1 MKFITHLALFIFL
14 LTQTNLIQANN
25 CFAAVNLRIDN
36 KEIPK
41 VKILFGS
48 TSKNN
53 LQAKLDIEEI
63 LNKVKRNL
71 QTTDLFTIVQ
81 RANITAVAAA
91 TNDDFSIEKVP
102 DFIKYSNAGVGMLLV
117 VDANFSQA
125 GDLEI
130 KVRLWDVLDE
140 RQLFGK
146 FYASNRGNYKTMANL
161 IADEIFKA
169 ATGEKAGHFNSKIAY
184 IAESG
189 NASRRMKRIV
199 TMDFDGED
207 FRYLTNGRDLVLT
220 PIFAKGQFS
229 QGQDEILFVRFFAQ
243 KPQIYSLDT
252 NNALVR
258 KVGSFRGTTFAPTIN
273 PKDSDIIAFSVI
285 DDGNSNIYQMNLYT
299 NQNTRLTSTRAID
312 TTPSYSPDGKYIAF
326 SSDRSGGEQ
335 IYVMNNE
342 GRDVRKITSGNATYS
357 KPVWSPD
364 GKFIAFTKI
373 QSNQFSIGVIDV
385 DGRNEKTI
393 TRGYLVEGAK
403 WSPNSRYLIYSKKD
417 SDYGKASIPKLY
429 IVDVLTGYERKLPT
443 PENEGATDPD
453 WVLS

>member
-1 MKFITHLALFIFL
+1 MKLFRITLFFFL
-14 LTQTNLIQANN
+14 IVQANN
-25 CFAAVNLRIDN
+25 CLAAINLRIDN

-48 TSKNN
+48 TSKND
-53 LQAKLDIEEI
+53 LQAKVDIEEI

-71 QTTDLFTIVQ
+71 QTTDLFTILQ
-81 RANITAVAAA
+81 RSNIAAIAAA

-102 DFIKYSNAGVGMLLV
+102 DFIKYSNAEVGMLLV
-117 VDANFSQA
+117 VDANFSQN

-146 FYASNRGNYKTMANL
+146 FYASNRGNYKKMANL
-161 IADEIFKA
+161 ISDEVFKA
-169 ATGEKAGHFNSKIAY
+169 ATGEKSGHFNSKIAY

-199 TMDFDGED
+199 TMDFDGD
-207 FRYLTNGRDLVLT
+207 NFRYLTNGRDLVLT
-220 PIFAKGQFS
+220 PIFAGQKNG
-229 QGQDEILFVRFFAQ
+229 QQDEILFVRFFSQ

-273 PKDSDIIAFSVI
+273 PKEGNIIAFSVI
-285 DDGNSNIYQMNLYT
+285 DDGNSNIYQMNLSS
-299 NQNTRLTSTRAID
+299 NQTTRLTSTRAID

-326 SSDRSGGEQ
+326 SSDRTGSEQ
-335 IYVMNNE
+335 IYIMNNA
-342 GRDVRKITSGNATYS
+342 GRDVRKITSGSGTYS

-364 GKFIAFTKI
+364 GKFISFTKI
-373 QSNQFSIGVIDV
+373 QAGQFSIGIIDV

-393 TRGYLVEGAK
+393 TSGYLVEGAK

-417 SDYGKASIPKLY
+417 GDYGKASIPKLY
-429 IVDVLTGYERKLPT
+429 VVDVLTGFERKLPT
-443 PENEGATDPD
+443 PESEGATDPD
-453 WVLS
+453 WVTN